1 MTATERSSDDLL
13 YAVLRSPR
21 LVQLRDRIAATLEEE
36 QVRREQF
43 YETVREDQ
51 KAEFINGEVIV
62 HSPAQFHHTRTV
74 THLIRLLSAF
84 VEARGM
90 GITGTEKMMI
100 SLSRNDYEPDI
111 CYFAE
116 AKARLFTG
124 DQTRFPAPDLIVEV
138 LSPSTEQIDRTIKF
152 EDYAAHG
159 VTEYWLVE
167 PETETVEQYV
177 LSQGRYELAM
187 KSRTG
192 TLASIAIPGFEIPVR
207 AIFDKAENLKAL
219 RSILS

>member
-1 MTATERSSDDLL
+1 MTTTERSSDDLL

-21 LVQLRDRIAATLEEE
+21 LVQLRDRIEATLEEE
-36 QVRREQF
+36 QARREQF

-51 KAEFINGEVIV
+51 KAEFINGEVV
-62 HSPAQFHHTRTV
+62 VQSPARLRHTDV
-74 THLIRLLSAF
+74 KDELLTLLKTF
-84 VEARGM
+84 VKSRGQ
-90 GITGTEKMMI
+90 GFVGAEKMMI

-111 CYFAE
+111 CYFTE

-159 VTEYWLVE
+159 VSEYWLVE

-192 TLASIAIPGFEIPVR
+192 MLASVAIPGFEIPVR
-207 AIFDKAENLKAL
+207 AIFDKEENLKAL
-219 RSILS
+219 RAILS

>member
-1 MTATERSSDDLL
+1 MATVEKSSDDLL

-21 LVQLRDRIAATLEEE
+21 LVQLRDRIEMALEEE
-36 QVRREQF
+36 RVKRERF

-51 KAEFINGEVIV
+51 KAEFINGEIV
-62 HSPAQFHHTRTV
+62 VQSPAKLRHTDV
-74 THLIRLLSAF
+74 KDDLLTLLKTFIKVRGRGF
-84 VEARGM
+84 VGA
-90 GITGTEKMMI
+90 EKMLI

-116 AKARLFTG
+116 AKARLFTS

-138 LSPSTEQIDRTIKF
+138 LSPGTEQVDRTIKF

-159 VTEYWLVE
+159 VGEYWLVE

-177 LSQGRYELAM
+177 LVQDRYELAM

-192 TLASIAIPGFEIPVR
+192 MLASVVIPGFEIPVR
-207 AIFDKAENLKAL
+207 AIFDKDENLQAL
-219 RSILS
+219 KRILA

>member
-1 MTATERSSDDLL
+1 MTTTERSSDDLL

-21 LVQLRDRIAATLEEE
+21 LVQLRDRIEATLEEE
-36 QVRREQF
+36 QARRKQF

-51 KAEFINGEVIV
+51 KAEFINGELVV

-84 VEARGM
+84 VEARGI
-90 GITGTEKMMI
+90 GIAGTEKMMI

-111 CYFAE
+111 CYFTE

-159 VTEYWLVE
+159 VSEYWLVE

-192 TLASIAIPGFEIPVR
+192 MLASVAIPGFEIPVR
-207 AIFDKAENLKAL
+207 AIFDKEENLKAL
-219 RSILS
+219 RAILS